1 MKTYAQT
8 LNLIGTGCPMNFV
21 LIKTTL
27 DRMPAGELLQ
37 VFLDRAP
44 VGPDVAETLSANGY
58 DVLSIGKKNEATE
71 IVVRKRAVARA
82 VNVPRRRGPCEGCG
96 GARRRRRV

>member
-27 DRMPAGELLQ
+27 DRMPAGEPLR

-44 VGPDVAETLSANGY
+44 VGTDVAANLTAGGY

-71 IVVRKRAVARA
+71 IVVRKRTPTRAVAP
-82 VNVPRRRGPCEGCG
+82 PRRRGPCEGCG
-96 GARRRRRV
+96 GSRRRRRV

>member
-1 MKTYAQT
+1 MKTYTQT

-27 DRMPAGELLQ
+27 DRMPAGEPLR

-44 VGPDVAETLSANGY
+44 AFGPIFDSCISGF
-58 DVLSIGKKNEATE
+58 
-71 IVVRKRAVARA
+71 
-82 VNVPRRRGPCEGCG
+82 
-96 GARRRRRV
+96 